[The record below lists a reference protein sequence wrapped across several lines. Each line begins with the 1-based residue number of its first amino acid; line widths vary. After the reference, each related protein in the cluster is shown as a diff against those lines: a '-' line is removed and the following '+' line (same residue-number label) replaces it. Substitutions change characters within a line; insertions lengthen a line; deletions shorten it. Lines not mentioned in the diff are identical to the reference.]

1 MEWSK
6 GMILRDYAIGLL
18 QESSRRHGQSRIT
31 MSEAMAEAR
40 MARGFYRIEILFGI
54 EAKEETRWNG
64 ARG

>member
-31 MSEAMAEAR
+31 MTEAMAEAR
-40 MARGFYRIEILFGI
+40 MARLCYRIMKVLGL
-54 EAKEETRWNG
+54 EAKEEN
-64 ARG
+64 